1 MSIYIRSV
9 TFPFEPKITLRISQE
24 FNSYQSTFNYFL
36 LLSLRISIHLNILSA
51 IFAFFPKRNLRISKG
66 FKLMSNC
73 FDFIFSFYPKR
84 NLRTSKEFNS
94 YQMLSKVNGPVTVY
108 PQKGGLKVLI
118 SFTPEFPLHNSVPSK
133 QFYI

>member
-1 MSIYIRSV
+1 MSNCFDFIFSV
-9 TFPFEPKITLRISQE
+9 
-24 FNSYQSTFNYFL
+24 
-36 LLSLRISIHLNILSA
+36 
-51 IFAFFPKRNLRISKG
+51 FPKRNLRISMG
-66 FKLMSNC
+66 FKLMLNC